1 MNMFVNR
8 VIFRSQRQAFR
19 SFSTTAIVKSHI
31 GSSPVFISN
40 DVQLQEDTMLIPR
53 VIPKGAKSIKLSR
66 LLTVKGPKG
75 VVNLELPDF
84 VKIDRKDTKI
94 NVNVANPGS
103 KLQKSLW
110 GTSRSLVNNAVVGVT
125 EGHMSVLRFK
135 GTGYRV
141 LVKKED
147 DGKEWVKMKIGKCD
161 MQGLPIPRGIK
172 CSTPTSTLLV
182 LEGCNKQ
189 SLNQFAGRLRNMHPP
204 EPYKGKGIY
213 MNGETI
219 KLKARK
225 VK

>member
-1 MNMFVNR
+1 MLTNR
-8 VIFRSQRQAFR
+8 AILRSHRQVFRL
-19 SFSTTAIVKSHI
+19 FSTTAIAKSHI

-40 DVQLQEDTMLIPR
+40 DVQLQEDIMLVPR
-53 VIPKGAKSIKLSR
+53 VIPKGAQSIKLSR

-75 VVNLELPDF
+75 AVNLEMPEF
-84 VKIDRKDTKI
+84 VKLDREDSKI
-94 NVNVANPGS
+94 NVKVANPGN
-103 KLQKSLW
+103 KIQKSLW
-110 GTSRSLVNNAVVGVT
+110 GTSRALVNNAVVGVT

-141 LVKKED
+141 LVKKEE

-161 MQGLPIPRGIK
+161 MQGLPIPTGIK
-172 CSTPTSTLLV
+172 CSTPTSTLLI
-182 LEGCNKQ
+182 LEGCDKQ